1 MVKVGRFGW
10 MAVVVGLG
18 IVLTLGSCATAG
30 ERGDRDFRVITAEEL
45 ENAQASDL
53 FEAIQRIRPRWLQTR
68 GDRSFGALGTG
79 ILVYYNGSRMGT
91 PEEALRNMPIE
102 GIHHIRR
109 ADSSEA
115 ARLPGAGAGMHVE
128 SAILIFTRPEG

>member
-1 MVKVGRFGW
+1 MGKIGRMSGS
-10 MAVVVGLG
+10 VVVAGLA
-18 IVLTLGSCATAG
+18 VLLMLGACATTG
-30 ERGDRDFRVITAEEL
+30 ERGDRDFRVITAQEL
-45 ENAQASDL
+45 EEAQAGDL

-91 PEEALRNMPIE
+91 PEEALRAMPIE

-109 ADSSEA
+109 ADSAEA
-115 ARLPGAGAGMHVE
+115 ARLPGAGSGMHVE
-128 SAILIFTRPEG
+128 SAILIFTRPET

>member
-1 MVKVGRFGW
+1 MDKLGRAGW
-10 MAVVVGLG
+10 AAGVAGLV
-18 IVLTLGSCATAG
+18 ILFTLGACATAG

-45 ENAQASDL
+45 EEAQAGDL
-53 FEAIQRIRPRWLQTR
+53 YEAIQRIRPRWLQTR

-91 PEEALRNMPIE
+91 PEEALRSMPIE
-102 GIHHIRR
+102 GIHHVRR
-109 ADSSEA
+109 ADSAEA
-115 ARLPGAGAGMHVE
+115 ARLPGAGSGMHVE